1 MISNPLG
8 TNRGRPR
15 LVPVILSLDGY
26 REITPL
32 RYPTAIASAT
42 RNFIRNSLK
51 SCQRVRPSGP
61 SSWHLSTQIGFG
73 VSKENV
79 DGQSNGIHLARRGTN
94 VHARST
100 IPRKDQELA
109 GIAHETQWRRAPTC
123 LLYTSDA
130 AD

>member
-1 MISNPLG
+1 M
-8 TNRGRPR
+8 
-15 LVPVILSLDGY
+15 LVHPVS
-26 REITPL
+26 PL
-32 RYPTAIASAT
+32 RVLRGSRQEFLGWTPVSVKL
-42 RNFIRNSLK
+42 RVPPRQSRGNSHFIRNSLK

-109 GIAHETQWRRAPTC
+109 GIAHETQWRRAPT
-123 LLYTSDA
+123 A
-130 AD
+130 

>member
-51 SCQRVRPSGP
+51 SCQRVRPSSRRLP
-61 SSWHLSTQIGFG
+61 T
-73 VSKENV
+73 
-79 DGQSNGIHLARRGTN
+79 QSNGIHLARRGTN